1 MAQPTQEILDRAHTT
16 ELLMLD
22 VDGVLTDGG
31 LYYFG
36 EGGVSLRFSVR
47 DGLGLKLAQRA
58 GIAIAWISGRDEP
71 AVRRRAEHLDVEDLY
86 LGVRD
91 KGTVVDE
98 LLTRHGLQAGR
109 AAFVGDDLI
118 DLPAMERV
126 GFPIAVADAADEV
139 RSSALYVTKRPGGML
154 AASCSFRFCRTAS
167 GSCQF
172 SAA

>member
-1 MAQPTQEILDRAHTT
+1 MAQPMQEILDLARAT

-58 GIAIAWISGRDEP
+58 GVVIAWISGRDEP
-71 AVRRRAEHLDVEDLY
+71 AVRHRASDLGVEELH

-91 KGTVVDE
+91 KGTVVE
-98 LLTRHGLQAGR
+98 GLLDRLAVRADR

-126 GFPIAVADAADEV
+126 GLPIAVADAADEV
-139 RSSALYVTKRPGGML
+139 RSSALYVTKRPGGHGAVREVIDL
-154 AASCSFRFCRTAS
+154 LLGAREDR
-167 GSCQF
+167 G
-172 SAA
+172 